1 MRTGGRSPRQLDQGS
16 ADDHLRPLRDGGQGQ
31 PMDFLAAPA
40 DEALPGN
47 QREGSAR
54 KNMKEGNLNLVISLP
69 FDRIPLKS
77 SSRKI

>member
-1 MRTGGRSPRQLDQGS
+1 
-16 ADDHLRPLRDGGQGQ
+16 
-31 PMDFLAAPA
+31 MDFQAAPA
-40 DEALPGN
+40 DEAVSGI

-54 KNMKEGNLNLVISLP
+54 KNMKEGNLNLVITLP